1 VKILDLKNLPILLA
15 FFCLFFS
22 QKTFSQKRDSVRIKS
37 PIFSIIYSEKLEQ
50 PIWIEYKVACPD
62 GKASRAGMDF
72 FKVDS
77 VHTSDHFD
85 YVNNIY
91 DKGHLAP
98 AADFN
103 CNKEHLK
110 QSFSYL
116 NCVLQ
121 HEKLNRGVWRLLE
134 VHERELAKSK
144 KVSVEIR
151 VNYSKKS
158 PILST
163 GATVPDSFTKIIK
176 YDNKQ
181 EKYFFKNE
189 EPKSSDYNNYK
200 VK

>member
-1 VKILDLKNLPILLA
+1 MRYILFTLIFLPLLSLA
-15 FFCLFFS
+15 
-22 QKTFSQKRDSVRIKS
+22 QVRDSVFIKTS
-37 PIFSIIYSEKLEQ
+37 IFDVVYSEKLQQ
-50 PIWIEYKVACPD
+50 PKWIEYSVLCSE
-62 GKASRAGMDF
+62 GTISRKGLDF
-72 FKVDS
+72 YPVKGII
-77 VHTSDHFD
+77 TSTSED
-85 YVNNIY
+85 YENNVY

-103 CNKEHLK
+103 CNKEKLK
-110 QSFSYL
+110 QTFSYL